1 MNKIQSQ
8 QMIQSKLQSLNY
20 TIFNKSMEIPIIKC
34 ILYHL
39 DTNIKHILPIQHF
52 NTTIDDKLLSQLDK
66 LPSLIEIKENR
77 YYQTIFPNIRVWT
90 LSIYYRFFNNIITRL
105 FHLYHRT
112 IPIKIWCNI
121 YQHYNS
127 IELPYTNQRLGSI
140 YIFYNDSDYY
150 QNIEFYQKLIQQL
163 KLYFHISI
171 GKQYICITSLNNFS
185 SKIVNKY

>member
-1 MNKIQSQ
+1 
-8 QMIQSKLQSLNY
+8 MIQSKLQSLNY
-20 TIFNKSMEIPIIKC
+20 TIFNKSIEIPIIKS

-39 DTNIKHILPIQHF
+39 DTNITHILPIQHF
-52 NTTIDDKLLSQLDK
+52 NTTIDDKLLLQLDR

-105 FHLYHRT
+105 FHLYHRA

-127 IELPYTNQRLGSI
+127 MEVPYTNQRLGSI

-185 SKIVNKY
+185 SKIVNKS